1 MKTHPHWFIR
11 ARLKTRQLL
20 LLSALAEEGNI
31 HGAACSMFMTQPA
44 ASKLLKELED
54 VLAVPL
60 FERLPRGMRP
70 TVYGESMIRHA
81 RMVLANLGQA
91 YEEVSAL
98 KAGRGGHVRV
108 GTVTTPGM
116 SLLPMAISRLKHGH
130 PNLRVQVQL
139 GSTPEL
145 LTALRQGQ
153 LDMVIARPASVQD
166 SEQRLYRYAALADEP
181 VCAVV
186 RPGHALLAQ
195 RHVQLQDVAHC
206 AWILPPAGSVL
217 RQRLEQMFQQADLSP
232 PSDLIETTS
241 MLFVTRMLGHSDA
254 IAVLS
259 EEVSQFYAEH
269 GLTDRLPLTLPCSMD
284 PFGLVTLR
292 DQLPSPGARVMVH
305 ALAQSVRALYG
316 LTLEHEWLER

>member
-31 HGAACSMFMTQPA
+31 HGAARSMFMTQPA

-60 FERLPRGMRP
+60 FDRLPRGMRA

-98 KAGRGGHVRV
+98 KAGLGGQVRV
-108 GTVTTPGM
+108 GTITTPGL

-130 PNLRVQVQL
+130 PNLRVQEQV
-139 GSTPEL
+139 GSSPEL
-145 LTALRQGQ
+145 MTALRQGH
-153 LDMVIARPASVQD
+153 LDMVIARPTVLQEG
-166 SEQRLYRYAALADEP
+166 EQRLYRYTALSDEP

-195 RHVQLQDVAHC
+195 TQLQLHDVANC
-206 AWILPPAGSVL
+206 AWILPPSGSVL
-217 RQRLEQMFQQADLSP
+217 RQRLDQMFQQADLAP
-232 PSDLIETTS
+232 PSDLIETSS
-241 MLFVTRMLGHSDA
+241 MLFVTRMLGQSDA

-259 EEVSQFYAEH
+259 EEVSDFYAQY
-269 GLTDRLPLTLPCSMD
+269 GLTARLSLTLPCSMD
-284 PFGLVTLR
+284 AFGLVTLR
-292 DQLPSPGARVMVH
+292 DQLPSPGARVLMR
-305 ALAQSVRALYG
+305 ALAQSAHPLYG
-316 LTLEHEWLER
+316 RTLEHEWLER

>member
-31 HGAACSMFMTQPA
+31 HGAARSMFMTQPA

-60 FERLPRGMRP
+60 FERLPRGMRA
-70 TVYGESMIRHA
+70 TVYGESMIRYA

-98 KAGRGGHVRV
+98 KAGLGGQVRV

-130 PNLRVQVQL
+130 PNLRVMVQV
-139 GSTPEL
+139 GSSPEL
-145 LTALRQGQ
+145 MAALRQGH
-153 LDMVIARPASVQD
+153 LDMVVARPALLQD
-166 SEQRLYRYAALADEP
+166 GEQRLYRYAALASEP

-186 RPGHALLAQ
+186 RPGHALLT
-195 RHVQLQDVAHC
+195 RERLSLQDVATQ
-206 AWILPPAGSVL
+206 AWILPPTSSVL
-217 RQRLEQMFQQADLSP
+217 RQRLDQMFQQADLAP
-232 PSDLIETTS
+232 PSDLIETSS

-259 EEVSQFYAEH
+259 EEVSDFYARH
-269 GLTDRLPLTLPCSMD
+269 GLTARLPLALPCSMD
-284 PFGLVTLR
+284 AFGLVTLR
-292 DQLPSPGARVMVH
+292 DQLPSPGARVFLR
-305 ALAQSVRALYG
+305 ALAQSAHQLYG

>member
-31 HGAACSMFMTQPA
+31 HGAARSMFMTQPA

-98 KAGRGGHVRV
+98 KAGLVGQVRV
-108 GTVTTPGM
+108 GTVTTPGL
-116 SLLPMAISRLKHGH
+116 SLLPMAISRLKQGH
-130 PNLRVQVQL
+130 PDLRVMVQV
-139 GSTPEL
+139 GSSPEL
-145 LTALRQGQ
+145 LAALRQGH
-153 LDMVIARPASVQD
+153 LDMVIARPALLHD
-166 SEQRLYRYAALADEP
+166 GEQRLYRYTALAEEP

-186 RPGHALLAQ
+186 RPGHALLAKAEL
-195 RHVQLQDVAHC
+195 RLQDVAND
-206 AWILPPAGSVL
+206 AWILPPTSSVL
-217 RQRLEQMFQQADLSP
+217 RQRLDQMFQQADLAP
-232 PSDLIETTS
+232 PSNLIETGS
-241 MLFVTRMLGHSDA
+241 MLFVTRMLGQSDA

-259 EEVSQFYAEH
+259 EEVSTFYAKH
-269 GLTDRLPLTLPCSMD
+269 GLTARLPLDLPCRMD
-284 PFGLVTLR
+284 AFGLVTLR
-292 DQLPSPGARVMVH
+292 EQLPSPGARVLVR
-305 ALAQSVRALYG
+305 ALAQSVHPLYG

>member
-31 HGAACSMFMTQPA
+31 HGAARSMFMTQPA

-98 KAGRGGHVRV
+98 KAGLGGQVRV
-108 GTVTTPGM
+108 GTITTPGM

-130 PNLRVQVQL
+130 PHLRVQVQL

-153 LDMVIARPASVQD
+153 LDMVIARPASVLD
-166 SEQRLYRYAALADEP
+166 SEQRLYRYAALSDEP

-195 RHVQLQDVAHC
+195 AQVQLQDVANR

-217 RQRLEQMFQQADLSP
+217 RQRLDQMFQQADLLP

-259 EEVSQFYAEH
+259 EEVSDFYTAH
-269 GLTDRLPLTLPCSMD
+269 GLTARLPLNLPCSMD

-292 DQLPSPGARVMVH
+292 DQLPSPGARVMVR
-305 ALAQSVRALYG
+305 ALAQAAHPLYG

>member
-31 HGAACSMFMTQPA
+31 HGAARSMFMTQPA

-98 KAGRGGHVRV
+98 KAGLVGQVRV
-108 GTVTTPGM
+108 GTVITPGM
-116 SLLPMAISRLKHGH
+116 SLLPMAISRLKQGH
-130 PNLRVQVQL
+130 PDLRVMVHV
-139 GSTPEL
+139 GSSPEL
-145 LTALRQGQ
+145 LAALRQGH
-153 LDMVIARPASVQD
+153 LDMAIARPALLQD
-166 SEQRLYRYAALADEP
+166 GEQRLYRYAALADEP

-186 RPGHALLAQ
+186 RPGHALLAKDKL
-195 RHVQLQDVAHC
+195 RLQDVAQA
-206 AWILPPAGSVL
+206 AWILPPTSSVL
-217 RQRLEQMFQQADLSP
+217 RQRLDQMFQQADLTP
-232 PSDLIETTS
+232 PSNMIETGS
-241 MLFVTRMLGHSDA
+241 MLFVTRMLGQSDA

-259 EEVSQFYAEH
+259 EEVSAFYTQH
-269 GLTDRLPLTLPCSMD
+269 GLTVRLPLDMPCSMD
-284 PFGLVTLR
+284 AFGLVTLR
-292 DQLPSPGARVMVH
+292 EQLPSPGARVLAR
-305 ALAQSVRALYG
+305 ALAQSARSLYG
-316 LTLEHEWLER
+316 LALEHEWLER